1 MVTLATIF
9 KFTSKHIA
17 PLFFLQCISNY
28 SFFLTFNVMVRSN
41 ENQKVRQLGIKILKK
56 TKIFHVLFI
65 GTVIVGYF
73 LAECTESSVY
83 PISFLMGDL
92 IFCAMFFM
100 INRIQNEDLNA
111 CWESNLSEKEA
122 IAK

>member
-1 MVTLATIF
+1 
-9 KFTSKHIA
+9 
-17 PLFFLQCISNY
+17 
-28 SFFLTFNVMVRSN
+28 MVRSN

-92 IFCAMFFM
+92 IFFVMFFM